1 MLNTKQK
8 NAVVVTQLSSFFL
21 DVFVIY
27 CAGCEFKVCVH
38 QCKKQVFAT
47 ILHLLTSCL
56 TLFTEAIMLEF
67 MLEFQLISVIL
78 SLMSAVRALRQTSI
92 KCRF

>member
-1 MLNTKQK
+1 ML
-8 NAVVVTQLSSFFL
+8 LSHSHESSGRPSFKRVEQFYWMFL
-21 DVFVIY
+21 SFPALGV
-27 CAGCEFKVCVH
+27 FKVCVH

-67 MLEFQLISVIL
+67 VLEFQLICQFVIEE
-78 SLMSAVRALRQTSI
+78 R
-92 KCRF
+92 C